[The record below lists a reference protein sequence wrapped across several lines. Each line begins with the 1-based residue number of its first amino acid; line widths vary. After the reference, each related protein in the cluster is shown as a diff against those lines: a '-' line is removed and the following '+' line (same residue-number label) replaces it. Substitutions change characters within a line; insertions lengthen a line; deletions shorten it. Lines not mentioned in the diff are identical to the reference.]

1 MLKLNGGGICDHEV
15 GTGKTLIMCVTAYEM
30 HRLGLAQK
38 PLIIGLKA
46 NVHEIAETF
55 RTAYPD
61 ARLLYPG
68 KEDFTPENRV
78 RIFNDIKNNNWDC
91 IILTHDQFGKLPQ
104 SVEVQQ
110 DIFQTELDDLGESLE
125 VLEQYG
131 DEISKGMRRG
141 LEKRKENLTA
151 KLEELEA
158 NMQQSKDDVVDF
170 RQMGIDHIF
179 VDESHNFKNLSFNTR
194 HTRVSGLGNPEGSR
208 KAFNLLIALRDIQY
222 RTGRDLGATFLS
234 GTTVSNSLTELYL
247 LFKYLRPQA
256 LEKQGITCF
265 DGWAAVYARK
275 TTEFEFSVTNE
286 IIQKDRFRY
295 FINVPELAAFYAE
308 ITDYRTAEDV
318 GVRRPQLNT
327 ELINIPMTP
336 AQKAFI
342 PKLVKFAKNG
352 DATLLGRDPLSKK
365 EEKAKMLIATN
376 YSNKMSLD
384 MRLISPFHGDEEGN
398 KASVCA
404 AKLSQFYHRY
414 DTAKGTQFVFCDLST
429 YKPAGW
435 NIYSEIKR
443 KLIQDYGI
451 PAHEIRFVQEA
462 TTDKARK
469 DLFAAMN
476 AGKVRILFG
485 STQKLGTGVN
495 AQQRAVAVHHLDI
508 PWRPSDL
515 EQRNGRA
522 QRKGNRV
529 AEEYADNTVQAFI
542 YAVDRSLD
550 AYKFNILHNK
560 QMFIRQL
567 KSRNLAARTIDEGA
581 MDENNGI
588 NYAEYVAL
596 LSGNTDLLEKA
607 RLEKQIASLQSSR
620 QAFLRSK
627 GSARTRLKECIDA
640 VATNERIIAGIEHDR
655 AYLNRV
661 APADENGRRPNPLKL
676 EGVDSE
682 DIKVL
687 GKHLAELDRTLNTN
701 DDYRQIGT
709 LFDFRLLVRSEQV
722 NKDGF
727 DLVVN
732 KFMVEG
738 LSGIKYSYNNG
749 HLAADPK
756 LACENFIKA
765 LDSMPKLIEKHTAER
780 DRHARDI
787 PTLERI
793 LESSWDR
800 ESELRE
806 LRTQLEVVE
815 QRIAAEVHTKNMMT
829 VTEAKKEDVPQ
840 VEIPP
845 AMLQGVTA
853 AAQARP
859 QIVMGRPGEEKLASG
874 NDVLHVPANT
884 YTVKPGGPK
893 V

>member
-15 GTGKTLIMCVTAYEM
+15 GTGKTLIMCVAAYEM
-30 HRLGLAQK
+30 HRLGLAKK

-91 IILTHDQFGKLPQ
+91 VILTHDQFGKLPQ
-104 SVEVQQ
+104 SPQVQQ
-110 DIFQTELDDLGESLE
+110 EIFQAELDDLEESLE
-125 VLEQYG
+125 ALERYG
-131 DEISKGMRRG
+131 DEVSKGMRSG
-141 LEKRKENLTA
+141 LEKRKENLAAKLA
-151 KLEELEA
+151 KLEDDLLR
-158 NMQQSKDDVVDF
+158 NKDDVVDF

-179 VDESHNFKNLSFNTR
+179 VDESHNFKNLTFNTR
-194 HTRVSGLGNPEGSR
+194 HARVSGLGNPEGSQ
-208 KAFNLLIALRDIQY
+208 KAMNLLMALRDIQS

-247 LFKYLRPQA
+247 LFKYLRPRA
-256 LEKQGITCF
+256 LERQGITCF
-265 DGWAAVYARK
+265 DGWAAVFARK

-286 IIQKDRFRY
+286 IVQKERFRY

-327 ELINIPMTP
+327 ELVNIPMTP
-336 AQKAFI
+336 AQEAFI
-342 PKLVKFAKNG
+342 PKLVQFAENG
-352 DATLLGRDPLSKK
+352 DATLLGREPLNSR
-365 EEKAKMLIATN
+365 EERAKMLIATN

-384 MRLISPFHGDEEGN
+384 MRLIDLSHGDEEGN

-429 YKPAGW
+429 YKPAEW
-435 NIYSEIKR
+435 NVYAEIKR
-443 KLIQDYGI
+443 KLIEDHGI
-451 PAHEIRFVQEA
+451 PAHEIRFIQEA

-529 AEEYADNTVQAFI
+529 AEEYADNTVHAFI
-542 YAVDRSLD
+542 YAVNRSLD
-550 AYKFNILHNK
+550 AYKFNILQNK

-567 KSRNLAARTIDEGA
+567 KSRSLAARTIDEGA
-581 MDENNGI
+581 IDENNGI

-607 RLEKQIASLQSSR
+607 RLEKQIATLQSSR

-627 GSARTRLKECIDA
+627 GAARTRLKECTDG
-640 VATNERIIAGIEHDR
+640 VATNERIIARIEQDR
-655 AYLNRV
+655 AYFDRV
-661 APADENGRRPNPLKL
+661 APADESGRRPNPLKL
-676 EGVDSE
+676 DGVESE
-682 DIKVL
+682 DVKVL
-687 GKHLAELDRTLNTN
+687 GKHLTELDRTLNTN

-709 LFDFRLLVRSEQV
+709 LFDFRLLVRSERV
-722 NKDGF
+722 NKDGL

-738 LSGIKYSYNNG
+738 PSGIKYSHNNG

-765 LDSMPKLIEKHTAER
+765 LGSMPKLIEKHAAER

-806 LRTQLEVVE
+806 LRTRLQDVE
-815 QRIAAEVHTKNMMT
+815 QRIAAEILTKNMAK
-829 VTEAKKEDVPQ
+829 VVEKEEA
-840 VEIPP
+840 EIPP
-845 AMLQGVTA
+845 EMLQEVTA

-859 QIVMGRPGEEKLASG
+859 QIVMEKPVEEKLAGGS
-874 NDVLHVPANT
+874 DILHVPANI
-884 YTVKPGGPK
+884 YAVKPGGPK